1 MNNSGFKLLELLLP
15 KEILNYFEIK
25 DISTKD
31 GVIYIDL
38 YEKNI
43 PPEEYSNMKLK
54 PVGYSNSSVI
64 HDFPIREKAVFLK
77 IHRRKWFLEDE
88 NKYVQRDW
96 NLTFKGTKLTEEFG
110 SFLKDTNR

>member
-1 MNNSGFKLLELLLP
+1 MNNLEFKLLEFLFP

-25 DISTKD
+25 DVSTKD
-31 GVIYIDL
+31 GIIYIDL

-54 PVGYSNSSVI
+54 PVGYLNSSVI

-88 NKYVQRDW
+88 KKYIQRDW

-110 SFLKDTNR
+110 SFLKDGSR

>member
-1 MNNSGFKLLELLLP
+1 MNNSEFKLLELLFP
-15 KEILNYFEIK
+15 KEILDYFEIK
-25 DISTKD
+25 DVSKED
-31 GVIYIDL
+31 GAIYINL

-43 PPEEYSNMKLK
+43 PPEEYSNVKLK
-54 PVGYSNSSVI
+54 PIGYSNSSVI

-77 IHRRKWFLEDE
+77 IHRRKWFFEDE